1 MKVRL
6 TRTDLLLFC
15 VMPIWAAGFSV
26 VKFALREIGP
36 LAFAAV
42 RFLTSALLLLIW
54 VLIAEGKPVI
64 RREDWLRVGLLG
76 LAQVGVYQ
84 IFFTVGLKYTTAS
97 NSSLLLGTIPIWTA
111 IIATAWRQERITPFQ
126 ILGILLSVAGSALVI
141 AAGNGNLALTW
152 ENFRGDIFTVMAAIL
167 AAAAAVM
174 SKPLLRRYS
183 ALRLMSISMICGS
196 LFLLPFGVPEMVAQD
211 WAQVS
216 LGAWLALVYNIVLAG
231 VLTWVIY
238 FRSIG
243 EIGATG
249 TAVYNTLIPPMAVLV
264 AILTLGERFTPW
276 QALGAAVVL
285 GGVMLTRLAPASLS

>member
-6 TRTDLLLFC
+6 TRTDLVLFC

-26 VKFALREIGP
+26 VKFALQEIGP

-64 RREDWLRVGLLG
+64 RREDWLRVSLLG

-97 NSSLLLGTIPIWTA
+97 NSSLLLGTIPVWTA
-111 IIATAWRQERITPFQ
+111 IIAIAWRQERITPFQ
-126 ILGILLSVAGSALVI
+126 ILGILLSFAGSALVI
-141 AAGNGNLALTW
+141 AAGNGNLALAW
-152 ENFRGDIFTVMAAIL
+152 ENFRGDILTVMAAIL

-183 ALRLMSISMICGS
+183 ALRLMSISMISGS
-196 LFLLPFGVPEMVAQD
+196 LFLLPFGLPEMVAQD

-216 LGAWLALVYNIVLAG
+216 LGAWLALSYNIVLAG
-231 VLTWVIY
+231 VLVWVIY

-285 GGVMLTRLAPASLS
+285 GGVMLTRLASAN